1 MSLFE
6 IILTLAL
13 SWGMVLWGHGH
24 LPPEG
29 HLLSGRVEHHAQG
42 TKRRPATGR
51 PCVTCWAGAWSF
63 CGVGVFLLLYGSFN
77 DSDRILC
84 AGLGLIGV
92 MVLLSILV
100 PKLNPKKYRK

>member
-1 MSLFE
+1 MAGRPALRELPSGRLYR
-6 IILTLAL
+6 LTCNREA
-13 SWGMVLWGHGH
+13 MC
-24 LPPEG
+24 
-29 HLLSGRVEHHAQG
+29 HLLGR
-42 TKRRPATGR
+42 
-51 PCVTCWAGAWSF
+51 CVVF